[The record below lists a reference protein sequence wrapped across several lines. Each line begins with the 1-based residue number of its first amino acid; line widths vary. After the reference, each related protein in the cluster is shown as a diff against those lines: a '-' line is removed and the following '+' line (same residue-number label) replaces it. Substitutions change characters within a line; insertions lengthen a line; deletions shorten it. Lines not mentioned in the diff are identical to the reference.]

1 MDEFTLGGIIVLF
14 TAVLPCLVLGY
25 LIAFHDRRGL
35 ISGWSDS
42 KVSNPES
49 GGKIIGISLMVMAIL
64 LGGITTLWI
73 IQFFT
78 ETELIYYLLPSTL
91 IPVVASVYVKVKYG
105 VK

>member
-1 MDEFTLGGIIVLF
+1 MNEFTLGGIIVLF

-25 LIAFHDRRGL
+25 LIAFHGRRGL

-42 KVSNPES
+42 KVSDPES
-49 GGKIIGISLMVMAIL
+49 GGKIIGLSLMVMAIL
-64 LGGITTLWI
+64 LAGVTTLWI

-91 IPVVASVYVKVKYG
+91 IPVAASVFVKIKYG
-105 VK
+105 IK